1 MPAFPTSAWTSHIAS
16 FGWPSKPVFI
26 FSKTKNQIKG
36 SKATCVFVQKLP
48 LLYYKTESM
57 REVLSAAF
65 GSKKLP
71 TYQVMRIPIRSFL
84 FMLKDRY
91 TIIKAPKSIRRL
103 TRRATRNLCTLI
115 GAISDADCWLTTTT
129 EALLLMLVL
138 NFQRGTVSARHS
150 CSDIRNYQKRKI
162 DEMCMDTV
170 WPTSFVIP

>member
-1 MPAFPTSAWTSHIAS
+1 MGLWLWLLSLKSQQPNQKGWLSPKTTAKNS
-16 FGWPSKPVFI
+16 FHPVLQI
-26 FSKTKNQIKG
+26 RKN
-36 SKATCVFVQKLP
+36 FNP
-48 LLYYKTESM
+48 LLS
-57 REVLSAAF
+57 LAF

-115 GAISDADCWLTTTT
+115 GAISDADCRLTTTT